1 MNARVR
7 IVAGWR
13 TAYSKYGGAL
23 KEWSSVDIGSHLL
36 ANALPHLGV
45 APEEIDLFVC
55 GTAFQAEVANHTNI
69 NARQIL
75 LKSGLPPTIPS
86 YTADQASCTG
96 MAAVILGRQAIL
108 AGEADIVVVMGAEAL
123 CQTPFLVAPTM
134 RWGRVRG
141 DFTIRDPLFP
151 MRFPARPG
159 SIIADVDAEAGSFG
173 VDRRKMDE
181 WALESQKR
189 FAAAKSR
196 GFFDDEI
203 LAVRLA
209 DGTSFVDDEAPRPNS
224 SHEKLAT
231 LPTVHGSNLI
241 TAGNAPGMETGAT
254 MVVLMSDA
262 AARKRNVEGLATI
275 EAAHWLAGDVEAP
288 LSQCAHA
295 ATAVLRKAGRHL
307 RDVDFIEIEEDFAA
321 VVPIAAR
328 VFERDWGVSPE
339 HTYERTNVNG
349 GAIAVGHPIG
359 PGGVRIVLTLSRQ
372 LRQAG
377 AHCGLAAVAGGLS
390 QGDAVLLT
398 R

>member
-1 MNARVR
+1 LDTQVR

-23 KEWSSVDIGSHLL
+23 KDWSSVDIGSHLL
-36 ANALPHLGV
+36 SSALPRLGFP
-45 APEEIDLFVC
+45 AEHIDLFIC

-86 YTADQASCTG
+86 YTVDQASCTG

-108 AGEADIVVVMGAEAL
+108 AGEAEVVVVMGAEAL
-123 CQTPFLVAPTM
+123 CQTPFLVAPNM

-141 DFTIRDPLFP
+141 DFAVRDPLFP

-159 SIIADVDAEAGSFG
+159 SIIADVDAEAGAFA
-173 VDRRKMDE
+173 VDRRAMDE

-189 FAAAKSR
+189 FAAAKAR
-196 GFFDDEI
+196 GFFRDEI
-203 LAVRLA
+203 LPVRLA
-209 DGTSFVDDEAPRPNS
+209 DGTTFVDDEAPRPAS
-224 SHEKLAT
+224 SMEKLAT
-231 LPTVHGSNLI
+231 LPTVHGSDLI

-254 MVVLMSDA
+254 MLVLMSPG
-262 AARKRNVEGLATI
+262 AARKHGVDCLATL

-288 LSQCAHA
+288 LSQCGHA

-328 VFERDWGVSPE
+328 MFERDWGLSPE
-339 HTYERTNVNG
+339 ETSARTNVNG

-359 PGGVRIVLTLSRQ
+359 PGGVRIVLTLARQ
-372 LRQAG
+372 LEVAG
-377 AHCGLAAVAGGLS
+377 AGLGLAAIAGGLS
-390 QGDAVLLT
+390 QGDAVLVT

>member
-1 MNARVR
+1 MNKRVK

-13 TAYSKYGGAL
+13 TAYSKYGGML
-23 KEWSSVDIGSHLL
+23 KEWSSVDIGTHLL
-36 ANALPHLGV
+36 EKALPKLAVRG
-45 APEEIDLFVC
+45 EDIDLFIC

-108 AGEADIVVVMGAEAL
+108 AGEADVVVVMGAEAL
-123 CQTPFLVAPTM
+123 CQTPFLIAPTV
-134 RWGRVRG
+134 RWGRLRG
-141 DFTIRDPLFP
+141 DFVVRDPLFP

-159 SIIADVDAEAGSFG
+159 SIIADVDAEAGLFS
-173 VDRRKMDE
+173 VDRRAMDE

-189 FAAAKSR
+189 FAAAKAR
-196 GFFDDEI
+196 GFFRDEI
-203 LAVRLA
+203 VPVTLA
-209 DGTSFVDDEAPRPNS
+209 DGTVFVDDEAPRPAS
-224 SHEKLAT
+224 TLEKLST

-254 MVVLMSDA
+254 MLVLMSEA
-262 AARKRNVEGLATI
+262 AATQRGI
-275 EAAHWLAGDVEAP
+275 ECLGTLESAHWLAGDVEAP

-295 ATAVLRKAGRHL
+295 ATAVLRKAGKHL
-307 RDVDFIEIEEDFAA
+307 SEVDFVEIEEDFAA

-328 VFERDWGVSPE
+328 IFERDWGVPVAQ
-339 HTYERTNVNG
+339 TYARTNVNG

-359 PGGVRIVLTLSRQ
+359 PGGVRIVLTLARQ
-372 LRQAG
+372 LKESGR
-377 AHCGLAAVAGGLS
+377 GLA
-390 QGDAVLLT
+390 
-398 R
+398 